1 MNFPLTMH
9 VVAHYFVGYVI
20 RFVTSRRL
28 HFGLLLLLL
37 VVIVVVVEVVVVI
50 LLL

>member
-28 HFGLLLLLL
+28 NFGLLLLL